1 MPISAHPN
9 LLSVSPQGPAD
20 RIDVGDRS
28 SESSCPIALLRDL
41 FCRYGDVVRFKTGS
55 NSFYLLSDPVDV
67 RSILL
72 SENYVR
78 SPLIRTILGEGL
90 LAADGPYWERQRR
103 LMLPEFRPHHIERMV
118 RVFAQVANERVAAWR
133 TGEEPRARLNLC
145 REMDRI
151 ALSNVSRAL
160 FGAELDDR
168 FLDAFGLVMRQL
180 GRVSNSAVFGSP
192 LILGAGD
199 NRLFQNAMC
208 IMETDVERVMSNG
221 ANQRGGDHNLL
232 ATLQHSSRGPGRPSL
247 AVRQIRDEV
256 VTMLTAGHETTAVT
270 LSWAWYAMLSHPH
283 VEAKFYREVDEVLG
297 SRTVTA
303 ADLPRLRYTRMIID
317 ETLRLYPPVWLVAR
331 VALRDDKS
339 GRFPIPA
346 GANVLISPYLIH
358 RRPEHWFEPEK
369 FEPERFAEG
378 SETGDACGYLP
389 FLSGRHLCL
398 GKYFALTETIVVLA
412 TIAQQRRFQL
422 RDQQPIAFDPLI
434 SLRMRGNPVV
444 DVQQRCDSLRP
455 MHLSAT

>member
-1 MPISAHPN
+1 MGTFAQPRSP
-9 LLSVSPQGPAD
+9 SVSPQGPAD
-20 RIDVGDRS
+20 RIDIGERS
-28 SESSCPIALLRDL
+28 SGSSCPIALLSDL
-41 FCRYGDVVRFKTGS
+41 YYRYGDVVRYKTGS
-55 NSFYLLSDPVDV
+55 NTFYLLSDPVDV
-67 RSILL
+67 RCILR

-118 RVFAQVANERVAAWR
+118 RVFAQVANDRVAAWR
-133 TGEEPRARLNLC
+133 TGDESRARLNLC

-168 FLDAFGLVMRQL
+168 FLDAFGLVLRQL
-180 GRVSNSAVFGSP
+180 GRVGNSAVFGYP
-192 LILGAGD
+192 LILGTGD
-199 NRLFQNAMC
+199 NRLFQNAMR
-208 IMETDVERVMSNG
+208 IMEADIERVMSNET
-221 ANQRGGDHNLL
+221 NQCGSDRNLL
-232 ATLQHSSRGPGRPSL
+232 ATLQQAPRGPGRPAL

-270 LSWAWYAMLSHPH
+270 LCWAWYAILSHPH
-283 VEAKFYREVDEVLG
+283 IEAKFYREVEEVLG

-331 VALRDDKS
+331 VALRDDES
-339 GRFPIPA
+339 GRFSIPA
-346 GANVLISPYLIH
+346 GASVLISPYLIH
-358 RRPEHWFEPEK
+358 RRREHWPEPEK
-369 FEPERFAEG
+369 FEPERFARG
-378 SETGDACGYLP
+378 SETCDACAYLP

-398 GKYFALTETIVVLA
+398 GKYFALTEATVVLA
-412 TIAQQRRFQL
+412 TIAQRHRFQL
-422 RDQQPIAFDPLI
+422 CNQLPVTFDPHI
-434 SLRMRGNPVV
+434 SLRMRGDLMI
-444 DVQQRCDSLRP
+444 DVQ
-455 MHLSAT
+455 